1 MPLRSSEMRPTR
13 RGIAALALGIGAL
26 GFGLRFGITGLNAFV
41 VPVVVGYAVGAV
53 QLYRAPTP
61 TVERSTPQPGFPG
74 ARRTIT
80 VDVES
85 AVPLD
90 LHEHVPDRVRV
101 ADATVVSPAG
111 RERTDAATVTD
122 AGATVS
128 LPGDGTVRLHCDLV
142 GRGVHDL
149 GPATVRVRDSL
160 GLLVAETELAGSEP
174 IVVYPDVA
182 ALTNSG
188 PLTGLVEKATA
199 DDRTAFDEVREYV
212 PGDPLRDVNWKVS
225 AKQAEGDLVVTE
237 WAADQEGGITVAGEA
252 GPEYVD
258 EMAAAVGSIATHLLD
273 ADLIIGVRVPGGE
286 VDDERGETARNRI
299 LELLARTGAGAVDE
313 DAEVLVRAG
322 ADGTTVTV
330 GGRTVPFERLAG
342 APTEHTD
349 ETPDRSVTGRIRE
362 VVS

>member
-1 MPLRSSEMRPTR
+1 MRPTR
-13 RGIAALALGIGAL
+13 RGIAVLVIGVGAL

-41 VPVVVGYAVGAV
+41 VPVVVGYAVGIV

-61 TVERSTPQPGFPG
+61 TVERSTPPPGFPG
-74 ARRTIT
+74 ARRTVTIT
-80 VDVES
+80 VSS
-85 AVPLD
+85 AVPFD
-90 LHEHVPDRVRV
+90 LHERVPERLRV
-101 ADATVVSPAG
+101 ADATVVSPDG
-111 RERTDAATVTD
+111 RERPDAATVTD
-122 AGATVS
+122 AGATIS
-128 LPGDGTVRLHCDLV
+128 LPGDATVQLDCDLV
-142 GRGVHDL
+142 GRGVHSL

-160 GLLVAETELAGSEP
+160 GLLVAERELTGSESV
-174 IVVYPDVA
+174 VVYPDVV
-182 ALTNSG
+182 ALTDTG

-199 DDRTAFDEVREYV
+199 EDRTAFDEVREYV

-237 WAADQEGGITVAGEA
+237 WAADEEGGITVAGEA
-252 GPEYVD
+252 GTEYVD

-286 VDDERGETARNRI
+286 IDEERGETARNRI

-322 ADGTTVTV
+322 PDGTTVTV
-330 GGRTVPFERLAG
+330 GGRTVPFEQLAG
-342 APTEHTD
+342 APTEHT
-349 ETPDRSVTGRIRE
+349 EEASERSVTGRIRE